1 MTSTIETPAW
11 ARPDIDLAGS
21 TTLVIGGAGGVGEG
35 VTRALLDAGATVV
48 ATGRS
53 RARLDG
59 LTARLASPRLV
70 TTTLD
75 LLDPDLPGTVA
86 ALVRAHGPLTG
97 AVVSVADR
105 GEQGRKR
112 IIDLTDDEWH
122 ALIDRNQTTIFR
134 AYRSLIPA
142 LPPDGAI
149 VQLNGLS
156 ADLPFPGAGGVAL
169 TAAATKSMTR
179 TVAEELRGDGPRVYE
194 VVLGVI
200 RTRQR
205 QLAGIDDPRWI
216 PATDVGVH
224 VAELVAGVSPLAGSV
239 LHYLVDRAD
248 GPRAA

>member
-1 MTSTIETPAW
+1 M
-11 ARPDIDLAGS
+11 
-21 TTLVIGGAGGVGEG
+21 
-35 VTRALLDAGATVV
+35 
-48 ATGRS
+48 
-53 RARLDG
+53 
-59 LTARLASPRLV
+59 
-70 TTTLD
+70 
-75 LLDPDLPGTVA
+75 
-86 ALVRAHGPLTG
+86 
-97 AVVSVADR
+97 
-105 GEQGRKR
+105 
-112 IIDLTDDEWH
+112 H